1 MSTQVNLLPP
11 ETRERQVA
19 RRQTTLVA
27 VAGAAVIVLIAL
39 FYALQVFAQSDV
51 EDQLQQQQQQNAALQ
66 QQAAELQKFEDL
78 RTQLQARRSLV
89 AQTLGGEILWSEVL
103 QDLSRVIPPN
113 MWLTSLTASISG
125 TQTGEPGA
133 SPAPAPTTGPTSA
146 ELIGSLTFQG
156 NSLDTQS
163 LSEWLTRLEQV
174 PGWVNA
180 WLSKAERGPS
190 GGQQIYSFN
199 GSVDLSQAL
208 VSRRGG

>member
-1 MSTQVNLLPP
+1 VSTQVNLLPP

-103 QDLSRVIPPN
+103 QDLSRVIPPG
-113 MWLTSLTASISG
+113 MWLTSLSATVSG
-125 TQTGEPGA
+125 AQMAETGA
-133 SPAPAPTTGPTSA
+133 SPAPAPTGGPA
-146 ELIGSLTFQG
+146 NPELIGSLTFQG
-156 NSLDTQS
+156 NSLDTQT

>member
-27 VAGAAVIVLIAL
+27 VVGAAVIVLIAL
-39 FYALQVFAQSDV
+39 FYTLQVFAQSDV

-156 NSLDTQS
+156 NSLDTPS